1 MTKNDLR
8 CVYKIRNSME
18 EFPTHHNV
26 KFESEIRLVFY
37 DSRSTKIEP
46 PLFHL
51 RINSHYNVY
60 MRIIRFIKSGIR
72 RPLDFTNRINYGTIL
87 RYARFITHET
97 KYYFDG
103 NNAYRG
109 L

>member
-1 MTKNDLR
+1 MTNYDLR
-8 CVYKIRNSME
+8 CVYKIRNSIE
-18 EFPTHHNV
+18 ETKRHSYE
-26 KFESEIRLVFY
+26 KYESEIRLVFH

-60 MRIIRFIKSGIR
+60 IQIILFIKSVIR
-72 RPLDFTNRINYGTIL
+72 SPLEFTNRINYSAIL